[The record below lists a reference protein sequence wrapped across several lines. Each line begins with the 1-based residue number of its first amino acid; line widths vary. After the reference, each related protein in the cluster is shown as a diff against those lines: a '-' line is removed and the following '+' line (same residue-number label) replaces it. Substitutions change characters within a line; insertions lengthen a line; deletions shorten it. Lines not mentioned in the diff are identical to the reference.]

1 MDYLATIGYLGVRG
15 LVVNSLLDR
24 MRFLHDG
31 ALLMTNRRDEL
42 VALTNEFVDAF
53 NRMNLDD
60 VVAFF
65 AEDGIYED
73 STGGRHVGHEAI
85 RNAFEPLVGGSRG
98 KIRFDGE
105 DVFVETESG
114 KVLASWRLNL
124 DKDGEVSVIRGIDV
138 LEFEEN
144 KLKKKMAY
152 MKVDKPHLEDT

>member
-1 MDYLATIGYLGVRG
+1 
-15 LVVNSLLDR
+15 
-24 MRFLHDG
+24 
-31 ALLMTNRRDEL
+31 MTDRRDEL
-42 VALTNEFVDAF
+42 ISLTNEFVDAF

-73 STGGRHVGHEAI
+73 STGGRHIGHDAI
-85 RNAFEPLVGGSRG
+85 RSAFEPLVGGSRG

-105 DVFVETESG
+105 DIFVETDTG

-124 DKDGEVSVIRGIDV
+124 DNDGEVSVIRGIDV
-138 LEFEEN
+138 LEFADD

-152 MKVDKPHLEDT
+152 MKVDKPRLENN

>member
-1 MDYLATIGYLGVRG
+1 
-15 LVVNSLLDR
+15 
-24 MRFLHDG
+24 
-31 ALLMTNRRDEL
+31 MTNRRDEL
-42 VALTNEFVDAF
+42 ITLTNEFVDAF
-53 NRMNLDD
+53 NRMDLDD

-65 AEDGIYED
+65 TEDGIYED
-73 STGGRHVGHEAI
+73 STGGRHVGHAAI

-105 DVFVETESG
+105 DVFVETDSG